1 MCAATRCRIFLRIAQ
16 LPHPRR
22 QSTRQGRGYPAI
34 LLRKTA
40 VFRMAY
46 GESDDEDL
54 EFRRR
59 SRLGTV
65 PFRAKLRASLR
76 LATAPGV
83 ARICKLNQIFMT
95 SLWTRCEARVS
106 GSICAPRAVC
116 DLRAL
121 QGCGTVLF

>member
-1 MCAATRCRIFLRIAQ
+1 MCAVTRCRIFLRSAQ

-22 QSTRQGRGYPAI
+22 QSTMQGGGYPAI

-40 VFRMAY
+40 AFRMAY
-46 GESDDEDL
+46 GESDNEDL

-59 SRLGTV
+59 SHLGTV
-65 PFRAKLRASLR
+65 PFRAKLRASPT
-76 LATAPGV
+76 LAAARGLS
-83 ARICKLNQIFMT
+83 RICKLNQIFMT
-95 SLWTRCEARVS
+95 SLWTQREARMS
-106 GSICAPRAVC
+106 GSIRAPGAVC

>member
-1 MCAATRCRIFLRIAQ
+1 MCAVTQRRIFLRIAQ

-22 QSTRQGRGYPAI
+22 QSTMQGRGYPAI

-40 VFRMAY
+40 VCRMAY
-46 GESDDEDL
+46 GESDNEDL
-54 EFRRR
+54 EFRQR
-59 SRLGTV
+59 SHLDTV

-76 LATAPGV
+76 LATAPRV
-83 ARICKLNQIFMT
+83 PRICKLNQIFMT
-95 SLWTRCEARVS
+95 SLWTQREARMS
-106 GSICAPRAVC
+106 GSICAPGAVC